1 VKLGAEIFYPGQCH
15 AAEKPGCHPLA
26 RAGCLAAFLAGGWR
40 PIDLIGRF
48 GKMRANVRSFLNN
61 FQRKLSKMMLA
72 GHLGSSVY
80 EGVAKDFAGLDRSL
94 NRLLAYLDELSGSPE
109 TI

>member
-1 VKLGAEIFYPGQCH
+1 VKLGAGIFFPGQCH
-15 AAEKPGCHPLA
+15 AAEKPGGSPS
-26 RAGCLAAFLAGGWR
+26 RRPGCLAAFLAGGWR

-48 GKMRANVRSFLNN
+48 GKMRRNVRSFLNN
-61 FQRKLSKMMLA
+61 FRQKLSKMILA

-80 EGVAKDFAGLDRSL
+80 EGVAKDFAGLDR
-94 NRLLAYLDELSGSPE
+94 LLAYLDELSGSPE